1 VIMPLP
7 RSIVAALASAAA
19 RRRRSYDGRIVV
31 TAIGTTWRALLTSDQ
46 RGPLLT
52 RRAETRADAYA
63 AARALL
69 DAAEDMVWFNGEI
82 VGVRVERDAG
92 G

>member
-1 VIMPLP
+1 
-7 RSIVAALASAAA
+7 
-19 RRRRSYDGRIVV
+19 
-31 TAIGTTWRALLTSDQ
+31 
-46 RGPLLT
+46 LLT

-69 DAAEDMVWFNGEI
+69 DAAEDMVWYRGEV
-82 VGVRVERDAG
+82 VGVRVEQDAG